1 MSEQA
6 GGAICPKCGF
16 QNAASRDECS
26 RCGTALSREAKD
38 RLRKVL
44 MLLLVAMVIPAGVI
58 LAFPLV
64 RSLSS
69 AGNPPIHPPPDDPR
83 PPPAAE
89 QLQKELARAKAAAA
103 SQDWRTAQSTA
114 LAVLAID
121 PKQAEAHSI
130 LEQAKKRLSASP
142 RAVIDEK
149 ELRNRLLEADQAKDW
164 EKLQDLSRRGL
175 EASPDDTF
183 YTHYFKRARGHL
195 ALQRARQAFL
205 EGKIEVARAEA
216 ELARVDGVSDS
227 VLDQDLEMNDVFLR
241 ARTLLDRGDLGG
253 ARELLL
259 DFRVAAGE
267 IGRLA
272 TFVDAIHIAREEIAK
287 GDYGRA
293 LMFFDDARRR
303 MPKSPY
309 IAETLALLRRAH
321 PWLAPELVFESTG
334 LAGLGLPLQADI
346 TPGGTSIVFVERE
359 GQGFRLALV
368 PRMSRQVAWRTEIQ
382 HALFANSITIACAP
396 NGRLAAVGST
406 EGSIGFYSTSD
417 GRLLK
422 VARLEGGVRSGFVFD
437 ADSDSILVID
447 GTSLLHR
454 INASTGGIEETY
466 RLGPERFIEAAVAS
480 SGEYFLATSA
490 QGEILVW
497 RAGKFDKPAVRVK
510 GLESRRGA
518 IFTSDSRA
526 VVFIEGATSVQRRGV
541 HELQDKKITEG
552 EFADASLV
560 SSQGVVAVWRRRTGH
575 VDVFEASSTKRLS
588 YFNSGFR
595 RIDTMVTSWDGS
607 YLLGL
612 GVVEGT
618 SNLTVRVWSV
628 GR

>member
-1 MSEQA
+1 M
-6 GGAICPKCGF
+6 
-16 QNAASRDECS
+16 
-26 RCGTALSREAKD
+26 
-38 RLRKVL
+38 
-44 MLLLVAMVIPAGVI
+44 MLLVAMIIPAGVI
-58 LAFPLV
+58 LAFPLF
-64 RSLSS
+64 RSKSGTGEAHVGSPPGGL
-69 AGNPPIHPPPDDPR
+69 NPSPG
-83 PPPAAE
+83 AA
-89 QLQKELARAKAAAA
+89 QLQRELERAKGAVAA
-103 SQDWRTAQSTA
+103 QDWRAAQAAA

-121 PKQAEAHSI
+121 PNQAEAQTI
-130 LEQAKKRLSASP
+130 LEQAKKRLAASP
-142 RAVIDEK
+142 RSNVDEK
-149 ELRNRLLEADQAKDW
+149 ELRNRLFEADQAKDW
-164 EKLQDLSRRGL
+164 EKLQDLARRGL

-183 YTHYFKRARGHL
+183 YTHYFRRARGHL
-195 ALQRARQAFL
+195 ALKRARQAFQ
-205 EGKIEVARAEA
+205 EGKVEVARAEA
-216 ELARVDGVSDS
+216 ELARGDGVSDS

-241 ARTLLDRGDLGG
+241 ARTLLDRGDLAG

-259 DFRVAAGE
+259 DFRTAAGE

-334 LAGLGLPLQADI
+334 FAGLGVPLQADI
-346 TPGGTSIVFVERE
+346 TPGGTSIIFVERE
-359 GQGFRLALV
+359 GQGFRLVLV
-368 PRMSRQVAWRTEIQ
+368 PRMSRQIAWKNEIQ

-396 NGRLAAVGST
+396 NGRVVAVGST
-406 EGSIGFYSTSD
+406 EGSIGFYSVAD
-417 GRLLK
+417 GRLLT

-437 ADSDSILVID
+437 ADSESILVID
-447 GTSLLHR
+447 GTSMLHR
-454 INASTGGIEETY
+454 IDVTTGSIEETY
-466 RLGPERFIEAAVAS
+466 RQGPERFVEVAVAP

-497 RAGKFDKPAVRVK
+497 RAGKLEKPAVRIK

-518 IFTSDSRA
+518 IFTSDSRG
-526 VVFIEGATSVQRRGV
+526 VLFIEGASSVQRRGV
-541 HELQDKKITEG
+541 HELQDRKLAEG
-552 EFADASLV
+552 EFADANLV

-575 VDVFEASSTKRLS
+575 VDVFESSSAKRLS

-612 GVVEGT
+612 GVIEGT
-618 SNLTVRVWSV
+618 SNLTIRVWSV